1 LNRTVRKVRIKH
13 FEAHSKAVG
22 GPLDPST
29 HKMDE
34 MTAARNLTKD
44 ELREATWDRTGWRRL
59 VVDITRSIW
68 LDETLYTTWISW
80 PKI

>member
-44 ELREATWDRTGWRRL
+44 ELREAT
-59 VVDITRSIW
+59 
-68 LDETLYTTWISW
+68 
-80 PKI
+80 